1 MSMKRMLKRWI
12 ALVLLA
18 VFSFSHAS
26 LALAD
31 CPMDRATL
39 SQSIARAAEE
49 PCCASAVPAGYESLY
64 GNRCVAHCTSDL
76 RLAGLPVALLRQP
89 ADAPVL
95 LLSGFDWHS
104 PPAARLDMPS
114 PEAVPPRILLHSFLI

>member
-1 MSMKRMLKRWI
+1 MSIKRTLKRWI

-31 CPMDRATL
+31 CPVDRATL
-39 SQSIARAAEE
+39 AQAIAQAAEN
-49 PCCASAVPAGYESLY
+49 PCCNRVSPAGYESLY

-76 RLAGLPVALLRQP
+76 RAAGLAVALVRAP

-95 LLSGFDWHS
+95 LLAAFDDDRARARFDA
-104 PPAARLDMPS
+104 PP

>member
-1 MSMKRMLKRWI
+1 MKRTLKRWI
-12 ALVLLA
+12 ALALLA

-39 SQSIARAAEE
+39 AQTIAQAAED
-49 PCCASAVPAGYESLY
+49 PCCEAATPAGYESLY

-76 RLAGLPVALLRQP
+76 RLAGQPVALLREP

-95 LLSGFDWHS
+95 LLPAFDGHS
-104 PPAARLDMPS
+104 PPAAHVDLLP
-114 PEAVPPRILLHSFLI
+114 PEAVPSRILLHSFLI